1 MESEKLKLE
10 SNRVYKFQFEL
21 GKRER
26 PVGCRSHS
34 LERVN
39 EMVTYRTVDERRRG
53 ELCFSLYCFV
63 LFFRL
68 CFFSFWS
75 GAGVVWNNQYNGWV
89 NCFFTYFGEV
99 YVAVGVMDVTNDVK
113 PHVKMYTWW
122 ILIWFVVL
130 CALLS

>member
-39 EMVTYRTVDERRRG
+39 EMVNSLER
-53 ELCFSLYCFV
+53 FAFFV
-63 LFFRL
+63 LF
-68 CFFSFWS
+68 CFFGCVFVF
-75 GAGVVWNNQYNGWV
+75 GAVRG
-89 NCFFTYFGEV
+89 
-99 YVAVGVMDVTNDVK
+99 
-113 PHVKMYTWW
+113 
-122 ILIWFVVL
+122 L
-130 CALLS
+130 CEI